1 MNKQYE
7 AVLESSAVVYS
18 GSGDLEWV
26 QLYKGLAR
34 GLGGLNTD
42 IALCAEDGNTTLETF
57 RAALTAF
64 EDREIF
70 TGVACVFAEC
80 ISVFERWEDGEGG
93 RGGRGKERRERRK
106 REREEGEKERKESSD
121 GEGKERR
128 ERGRGKERREKGRGE
143 GRRGV
148 GRAGLEERNRNV
160 LKMNYSF

>member
-80 ISVFERWEDGEGG
+80 ISVFESWEDGEGG
-93 RGGRGKERRERRK
+93 RAGRGKERRE
-106 REREEGEKERKESSD
+106 G
-121 GEGKERR
+121 GK
-128 ERGRGKERREKGRGE
+128 GKERREKRK
-143 GRRGV
+143 GRRGRE
-148 GRAGLEERNRNV
+148 GEREEEE
-160 LKMNYSF
+160 F